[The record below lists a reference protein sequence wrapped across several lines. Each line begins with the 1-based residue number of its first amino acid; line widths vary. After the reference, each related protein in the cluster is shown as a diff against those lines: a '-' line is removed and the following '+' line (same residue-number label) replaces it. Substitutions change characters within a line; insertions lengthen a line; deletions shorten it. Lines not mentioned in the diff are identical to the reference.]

1 MSGEDVVG
9 SSKKAVYRAQR
20 EDRAS
25 ATPKAGRTFWSGFVM
40 GLGAMTLLGPTE
52 FNPPRYSGDGIRGSW
67 RAVGDH
73 LRTAMRRERDGQAF

>member
-1 MSGEDVVG
+1 MSREDVVD

-25 ATPKAGRTFWSGFVM
+25 VTPKACRAFWSGLIM

-52 FNPPRYSGDGIRGSW
+52 LNPPRYSGDGIRGSW

-73 LRTAMRRERDGQAF
+73 LRAAMRQERDGQAF